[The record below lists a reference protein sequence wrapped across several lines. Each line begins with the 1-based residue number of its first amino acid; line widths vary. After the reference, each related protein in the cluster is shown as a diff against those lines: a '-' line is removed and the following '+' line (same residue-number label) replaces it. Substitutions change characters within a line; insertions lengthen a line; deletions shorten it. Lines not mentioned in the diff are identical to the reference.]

1 MKDKSFRYLWIGQS
15 LANSGDVF
23 YIVGLM
29 AVLYKA
35 TGSALYMAAIPFVIT
50 TARFVSG
57 LFAPILIDRYS
68 LKTLLVSSQAGKTF
82 GLLILGSY
90 HSFSATYHIWPIFSL
105 VFVISYLDGW
115 AIPASNALI
124 PRLVPREELVKA
136 NSFLSIMNESIQLGG
151 WALGGILVSV
161 LRGENVIWLTFC
173 LYLLSTLIQFFIR
186 DHTKWKDN
194 NLAMKK
200 SSILHSIKEGWAMI
214 WRIPSLRLIHTILS
228 LESMA
233 NVVWIAAIIYVYVK
247 EQLKMDES
255 WWGYINASFL
265 LGLVVG
271 GFMAL
276 RFAKLIERKLTRIV
290 AVTSAGVCLTTFVF
304 GLTEIPWFALMVSV
318 IFGMLEQLKSICL
331 QTMLQKRVADEKLP
345 KIYAAQN
352 SLTSLLFGIS
362 SLIFG
367 LITEKF
373 DVRITF
379 LVSTIL
385 LLISAFCTIYFRSHF
400 NEKRLDIKH

>member
-29 AVLYKA
+29 SVLYKM
-35 TGSALYMAAIPFVIT
+35 TGSAFYMAVIPFAIT

-57 LFAPILIDRYS
+57 LFAPILMDRYS

-90 HSFSATYHIWPIFSL
+90 HFFSVTDHIGPIFLL

-115 AIPASNALI
+115 AIPASNAMI
-124 PRLVPREELVKA
+124 PRLVPKEELVKA

-151 WALGGILVSV
+151 WALGGILVAIM
-161 LRGENVIWLTFC
+161 RGENVIWLTFC
-173 LYLLSTLIQFFIR
+173 LYLLSTLIQFFI
-186 DHTKWKDN
+186 KDQTQSPN
-194 NLAMKK
+194 NKLAMKE
-200 SSILHSIKEGWAMI
+200 SSIVHSIKEGWAMI
-214 WRIPSLRLIHTILS
+214 WRNPSLRLIHAILS

-271 GFMAL
+271 GFIAL
-276 RFAKLIERKLTRIV
+276 RFANLIERKLTRIV
-290 AVTSAGVCLTTFVF
+290 TVTSAGGCLATLVF
-304 GLTEIPWFALMVSV
+304 GFTEIPWVALAVSAV
-318 IFGMLEQLKSICL
+318 FGMMEQLKSIGL
-331 QTMLQKRVADEKLP
+331 QTILQKRVADEKLP
-345 KIYAAQN
+345 KIYAAQS
-352 SLTSLLFGIS
+352 SLTSLLFGVS
-362 SLIFG
+362 SLVFG
-367 LITEKF
+367 LITEKI
-373 DVRITF
+373 DVRATF
-379 LVSTIL
+379 LVSTAL
-385 LLISAFCTIYFRSHF
+385 LLIAAFCTIYFRSYLS
-400 NEKRLDIKH
+400 EKGQI